1 MSAGSMS
8 TSKFN
13 VDPNIVGNLPL
24 SISTGPCVPI
34 NNCDW
39 VHLSLVLLQTSSP
52 SPVNFHNFTL
62 LHINCLSIPSGDL
75 CTNIIMQDRWAV
87 CGDAG
92 CMTHLT
98 PAEKLTTGKKKP
110 SVLKSSN
117 IPCTGW
123 PLMRKDMLGAP
134 RSRQQLTTSSEVSKC
149 WLMEATA
156 RGIRPAT
163 HWWFLTVFKFYMFD
177 LKVILTSE

>member
-1 MSAGSMS
+1 MSE
-8 TSKFN
+8 TN
-13 VDPNIVGNLPL
+13 
-24 SISTGPCVPI
+24 
-34 NNCDW
+34 
-39 VHLSLVLLQTSSP
+39 P
-52 SPVNFHNFTL
+52 SPLNFHNFPL
-62 LHINCLSIPSGDL
+62 LHIKCPHSPDGYLWI
-75 CTNIIMQDRWAV
+75 NIMMQYRWEV
-87 CGDAG
+87 CGNAD
-92 CMTHLT
+92 CVTHLT

-156 RGIRPAT
+156 LWIRPAT
-163 HWWFLTVFKFYMFD
+163 HYHGIIMSSIIIWVTENFNPYLLFKPFIIQ
-177 LKVILTSE
+177 VEQC